1 MHAERTPGRGQRE
14 NRRKIL
20 KENNSLKLRKYEE
33 NMNLDFQ
40 AGQQT

>member
-1 MHAERTPGRGQRE
+1 MHAERTPGRGQRKIGE
-14 NRRKIL
+14 TIL

-40 AGQQT
+40 AGYD